1 MSVNFYGMNC
11 AGPSGFAMFGRQ
23 DTSERF
29 LRRACLG
36 RLQPRRLLLRRGGL
50 GWGGFFL
57 GHIWVFD
64 LAVVF
69 APGVWGS
76 AANTLDPQFCFC
88 PPSGGVCGGV
98 VLVGVFFA

>member
-50 GWGGFFL
+50 GWRGFFL
-57 GHIWVFD
+57 GDTLVLGWALVIS
-64 LAVVF
+64 
-69 APGVWGS
+69 PEVWGWG
-76 AANTLDPQFCFC
+76 ANRSGEGRGGEEGRSPWAPDYLKKKRIDP
-88 PPSGGVCGGV
+88 
-98 VLVGVFFA
+98 